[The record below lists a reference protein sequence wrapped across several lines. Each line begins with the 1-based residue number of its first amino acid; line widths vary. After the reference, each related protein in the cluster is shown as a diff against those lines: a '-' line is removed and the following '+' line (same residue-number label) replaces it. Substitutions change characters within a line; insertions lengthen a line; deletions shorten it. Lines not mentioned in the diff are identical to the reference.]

1 MIVDYDIFQE
11 ILEVLD
17 LAEAY
22 KKTFTFSH
30 SVPTNQQLKDRIQ
43 ILNTFYNEVNKWI
56 MKNNSNFKK
65 WQLEGQLNIVI
76 RHILQLE
83 KRLKTKQGA

>member
-1 MIVDYDIFQE
+1 
-11 ILEVLD
+11 
-17 LAEAY
+17 
-22 KKTFTFSH
+22 
-30 SVPTNQQLKDRIQ
+30 LKDRIE